1 MNGTDHKKAFGEL
14 KAKYEDQVYPDN
26 PLHAIYNYI
35 LSVKYILSSSYV
47 TDRRL
52 LCPGTPDKT

>member
-35 LSVKYILSSSYV
+35 LSSSYV

>member
-26 PLHAIYNYI
+26 PLLHTIYN
-35 LSVKYILSSSYV
+35 
-47 TDRRL
+47 
-52 LCPGTPDKT
+52 